1 MITNV
6 QVVFRQDIQEAVG
19 AMAAGVCI
27 IFTSSLA
34 ISPAPLSRGV
44 HDIGCKKMSRWSLG
58 RMSRMRL
65 RRPSFET

>member
-1 MITNV
+1 MVTNV
-6 QVVFRQDIQEAVG
+6 QVVFRQDIQEAGG

-44 HDIGCKKMSRWSLG
+44 HNIGLK
-58 RMSRMRL
+58 
-65 RRPSFET
+65 